1 MFTKIGQKVSL
12 NQKLEIIEPTTFS
25 ILKTMQKLEIYV
37 FRKEEN
43 LDQLKIKNSIINN
56 VGQRENQSTE
66 SWEDKMI
73 DLYASEPMECNST
86 ECERH
91 WRPTYLITKQ
101 GRQ

>member
-37 FRKEEN
+37 FRMEEN

-91 WRPTYLITKQ
+91 RRPTYLITKQ

>member
-37 FRKEEN
+37 FRMEEN

-66 SWEDKMI
+66 S
-73 DLYASEPMECNST
+73 
-86 ECERH
+86 
-91 WRPTYLITKQ
+91 
-101 GRQ
+101 

>member
-66 SWEDKMI
+66 S
-73 DLYASEPMECNST
+73 
-86 ECERH
+86 
-91 WRPTYLITKQ
+91 
-101 GRQ
+101 